1 MGALAAL
8 SWYPPRSARW
18 TYRTSRGGLARRHRR
33 CRGNDDSRRGDHGGP
48 HGGVRSDR
56 GVGPRS
62 RGARRCCAGD
72 RRDDDRNG
80 RSAGADFRT
89 PWPHAP
95 RDRPRGLPRFARRRR
110 VPGHT
115 DTRRDRCGRR
125 DRRARARP
133 RAANITREL
142 GGLGMDALA
151 LFLVFLKASAL
162 SIGGLSSLPLL
173 RAELVAPHIAT
184 DDQVIQAIAIG
195 RISTGPNGLYVVSL
209 GYLVAGFV
217 GAGVALVAATLPPL
231 VIVPIATVSRR
242 WLLTTPVAGLVR
254 GVALAT
260 AGLLAATS
268 VGILQAAGATAW
280 WQLALAAA
288 GVALSV
294 QGKIHPALIIAIGAA
309 GGILLS

>member
-1 MGALAAL
+1 
-8 SWYPPRSARW
+8 
-18 TYRTSRGGLARRHRR
+18 
-33 CRGNDDSRRGDHGGP
+33 
-48 HGGVRSDR
+48 
-56 GVGPRS
+56 
-62 RGARRCCAGD
+62 
-72 RRDDDRNG
+72 
-80 RSAGADFRT
+80 
-89 PWPHAP
+89 
-95 RDRPRGLPRFARRRR
+95 
-110 VPGHT
+110 
-115 DTRRDRCGRR
+115 
-125 DRRARARP
+125 
-133 RAANITREL
+133 
-142 GGLGMDALA
+142 MDPLA

-288 GVALSV
+288 GVVLSV
-294 QGKIHPALIIAIGAA
+294 QGKIHPALVIAIGAA
-309 GGILLS
+309 VGILLGR